1 MCVNFDGMPDGV
13 LDFALAT
20 RSILHTCNHEFSAQ
34 PHIFQKFD
42 QHLQI
47 RSGISTG
54 SCFGGVIGTQCPR
67 FHLFGEAED
76 VAIRIEQNGIPGEII
91 VSKPVWDLSN
101 RKYRFTPLPDVIKD
115 FECFVL
121 HDKLPTP
128 HQMAST
134 RRY

>member
-1 MCVNFDGMPDGV
+1 MCVNFDGAPDPV
-13 LDFALAT
+13 LDFALCT
-20 RSILHTCNHEFSAQ
+20 RVILEQCNQEMAAQ
-34 PHIFQKFD
+34 FALDK
-42 QHLQI
+42 LAI
-47 RSGISTG
+47 RMGISTG

-101 RKYRFTPLPDVIKD
+101 RRYRYTPLPDVIKD

-121 HDKLPTP
+121 HSKLPEK
-128 HQMAST
+128 Q
-134 RRY
+134 Y